1 MLASGRLVRVPPFE
15 RGLTLGDFLVPVRV
29 GERISSQ
36 VRHAMLVGLGTLL
49 IILGARVSFY
59 LPGDP
64 LVPVTLQTFGVLFGG
79 ALLGFRRGIL
89 SVLLYLVLGF
99 VGGCALGSIP
109 DLYMGAKSRTEW
121 AFIAITSM
129 LGAVAVVAAVVGL
142 ITGGAVALAVLV
154 SVTLALWLAS
164 TVRHALPAHGAPLTG
179 GHPAH

>member
-1 MLASGRLVRVPPFE
+1 MLAMK
-15 RGLTLGDFLVPVRV
+15 LTWRDGVATIFMGAIVAIYAAFLGGTSMWL
-29 GERISSQ
+29 ISSA
-36 VRHAMLVGLGTLL
+36 RGTT
-49 IILGARVSFY
+49 AAV
-59 LPGDP
+59 
-64 LVPVTLQTFGVLFGG
+64 
-79 ALLGFRRGIL
+79 
-89 SVLLYLVLGF
+89 LVLGF